1 MKSGWWTWTKKLDK
15 CTAQECMGVLSME
28 RFIKDIRHGFRA
40 LIRSPGFTF
49 VSILTLALGIGAS
62 TCIFSLVNSV
72 LLRQLPFPNSH
83 ELVGIWLT
91 APGFGFDLLKQTETT
106 YTVYREFNDSF
117 VDIGLVNES
126 SLNLVGGGDPVRIE
140 AASATS
146 SLFQVLGVPPARG
159 RAFDEVDD
167 DFGSSNVVIIS
178 DELWRS
184 RYGADPDI
192 LGRTLTLDD
201 APWEVV
207 GIMPAEF
214 TFPGEHTQLWIPHRI
229 DPATL
234 GTANFNYNVIGR
246 MKPGISLDAAKADL
260 DQILA
265 QLPELVPGELTAKA
279 LENAELATLVHTM
292 LNDVVGNVRQT
303 LWILLGSVG
312 FILLIACAN
321 VANLFLVR
329 TEFRRREVALRV
341 ALGAGRRDMATFFLA
356 ESVLVAVLG
365 GILGL
370 TLAYG
375 GIKALLA
382 LSPNIPRL
390 NEVAID
396 GRVLVFSAAV
406 SIISC
411 LFFALIPIT
420 KYGRLNLDTTLKDG
434 GCGSLQGL
442 KTQKLRK
449 GLVVSQVALALVLLV
464 GSSLMARSFWLLK
477 NVNPG
482 FEPEGVL
489 TMRLTLPSAKY
500 TDAHVTAGFY
510 DQLLENIGGL
520 AGVLSVGAITNFP
533 MADGQNNE
541 GLVLEGVLDQPGEL
555 PPLGRTNLV
564 TPGYFDALGI
574 PLHQGSVS
582 EPRFNQ
588 QAVVIN
594 DAFEQ
599 RYWPGQSGLG
609 QRIARRGENRE
620 EAFWYTVVGV
630 VGDVRDDGLPFDTPE
645 MVYFPLISFNS
656 DGVAET
662 SQSMSIVIKTDGS
675 TTALADSVRRVVWA
689 MDPELPVANV
699 RTAEEIVS
707 GSTRRTTF
715 ILLLL
720 GLASIVSLLLGA
732 VGIYGVISYLVSH
745 RTQEI
750 GVRMAL
756 GAESAQVSTMVVRQG
771 MWISLIGITIGLFGA
786 WALTRLMRSLL
797 FGVSA
802 TDPLIYLGVAAFVL
816 AASMLASYLPARRA
830 ARVSPVEALRNQ

>member
-1 MKSGWWTWTKKLDK
+1 M
-15 CTAQECMGVLSME
+15 AQ
-28 RFIKDIRHGFRA
+28 FIKDIRLGFRA
-40 LIRSPGFTF
+40 LMHAPGFTF

-62 TCIFSLVNSV
+62 TSIFSLVNSV

-117 VDIGLVNES
+117 VDIGLVNEN
-126 SLNLVGGGDPVRIE
+126 SLNLVGGGDPVRIQ

-146 SLFQVLGVPPARG
+146 SLFRVLGVPPARG

-192 LGRTLTLDD
+192 LGRTLNLDD
-201 APWEVV
+201 SPWEVV
-207 GIMPAEF
+207 GIMPPAF
-214 TFPGEHTQLWIPHRI
+214 TFPREHTQLWIPHRI

-234 GTANFNYNVIGR
+234 GTANFNYDVIGR
-246 MKPGISLDAAKADL
+246 LKPGISLEAAKADL
-260 DQILA
+260 DRVLA
-265 QLPELVPGELTAKA
+265 QLPELSPGELTAEA

-292 LNDVVGNVRQT
+292 LDDVVGNVRQT

-329 TEFRRREVALRV
+329 TEIRRREVALRV
-341 ALGAGRRDMATFFLA
+341 ALGAGRRDMATYFLA
-356 ESVLVAVLG
+356 ESALVAVLG

-375 GIKALLA
+375 GIRALLA

-390 NEVAID
+390 NEVTID

-411 LFFALIPIT
+411 LFFAMIPIT
-420 KYGRLNLDTTLKDG
+420 KYGRLNLNTTLKDG

-464 GSSLMARSFWLLK
+464 GSSLLARSFWLLK

-489 TMRLTLPSAKY
+489 TMRLSLPPAKY

-510 DQLLENIGGL
+510 DQLLENIRGL
-520 AGVLSVGAITNFP
+520 AGVLSAGAITNFP

-555 PPLGRTNLV
+555 PPLARTNLV
-564 TPGYFDALGI
+564 TPGYFDVLGI
-574 PLHQGSVS
+574 PIHQGSVT
-582 EPRFNQ
+582 EPNFNE

-594 DAFEQ
+594 GAFEQ
-599 RYWPGQSGLG
+599 RYWPGHSGLG
-609 QRIARRGENRE
+609 KRIARRGGDRD
-620 EAFWYTVVGV
+620 EAYWYTVVGV
-630 VGDVRDDGLPFDTPE
+630 VGDVRDDGLSFDTPE
-645 MVYFPLISFNS
+645 MVYFPLINFSNS
-656 DGVAET
+656 DVAAT
-662 SQSMSIVIKTDGS
+662 SQSMSIVIKTDGP
-675 TTALADSVRRVVWA
+675 TNALADSVRHVVWA

-720 GLASIVSLLLGA
+720 GLASIVSLLLGS
-732 VGIYGVISYLVSH
+732 VGIYGVISYLVSQ

-756 GAESAQVSTMVVRQG
+756 GADRIQVSTMVVRQG
-771 MWISLIGITIGLFGA
+771 MWISLAGITIGLFGA
-786 WALTRLMRSLL
+786 WALTRLMESLL

-802 TDPLIYLGVAAFVL
+802 TDPLIYLGVSAFVL
-816 AASMLASYLPARRA
+816 TASMFASYLPARRA